1 MVEEQKQEEKSHARE
16 MRGKIITQIAT
27 LLTAAFGFV
36 AALQW
41 NNWVQAVM
49 KPITEKGGSS
59 NFWLL
64 LVAVLVTIIAVLVAY
79 FLGRASAKVK

>member
-1 MVEEQKQEEKSHARE
+1 MEEKKEGNES
-16 MRGKIITQIAT
+16 KSQIIMQIVA

-49 KPITEKGGSS
+49 KPLTDKGKGQV
-59 NFWLL
+59 WLL
-64 LVAVLVTIIAVLVAY
+64 VIAVGVTVIAVLVAY
-79 FLGRASAKVK
+79 FLGKMAGRAKQ

>member
-1 MVEEQKQEEKSHARE
+1 MKEQKQDEMKGHVKE
-16 MRGKIITQIAT
+16 MRKQIVTQIST
-27 LLTAAFGFV
+27 LITAAFGFV

-41 NNWVQAVM
+41 NNWVQAIM

-79 FLGRASAKVK
+79 FLGKASAKK